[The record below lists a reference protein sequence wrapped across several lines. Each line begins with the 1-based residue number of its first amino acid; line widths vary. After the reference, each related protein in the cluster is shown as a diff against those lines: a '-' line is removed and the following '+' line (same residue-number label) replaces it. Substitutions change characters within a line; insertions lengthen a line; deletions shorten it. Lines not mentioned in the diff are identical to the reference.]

1 MLVWCFCCVQ
11 TRTPHQE
18 RKEAKLKHAKF
29 IKFDFLIFMNSHL
42 GTGNSKTFTVMLG
55 DERKSKPYLEQLIC
69 KYAPED
75 ERLETESFHPWK
87 RKIIFQTIIFRFYV
101 NLQGVYLHIYE
112 SFICGSTPPFQW
124 QSSPRLVC
132 WVGDPYNYSFLFWHA
147 GWEFMQVMTALKG
160 IRVYLF
166 NFHGSQI
173 LSGIDIC

>member
-18 RKEAKLKHAKF
+18 WKEAKLKHA
-29 IKFDFLIFMNSHL
+29 KFDFLIFMNSHL
-42 GTGNSKTFTVMLG
+42 GTPKPSQWCWVMRENPNHTWNSWYG
-55 DERKSKPYLEQLIC
+55 
-69 KYAPED
+69 KYTPED
-75 ERLETESFHPWK
+75 ERLEPESFHPWK

-101 NLQGVYLHIYE
+101 NLQVVYLHIYE

>member
-1 MLVWCFCCVQ
+1 MVFLLCPNTDSSPGVKGSQ
-11 TRTPHQE
+11 TKTCQ
-18 RKEAKLKHAKF
+18 
-29 IKFDFLIFMNSHL
+29 IYQIWFLIFMNSHL

-75 ERLETESFHPWK
+75 ERLEPESFHPGK
-87 RKIIFQTIIFRFYV
+87 GKSSSKPSFSGSMLIFRGCISIFTKASYV
-101 NLQGVYLHIYE
+101 DLP
-112 SFICGSTPPFQW
+112 PPFQW